1 MSVDGNRAYFSQTRV
16 IPILTVSSVAT
27 GVETSRVLFEAGLR
41 FQEVTLRTEW
51 GLATI
56 AAIRRELPQVV
67 VGAGTVLSP
76 DLGQAA
82 LDAGASFLVSPGT
95 PDGLLQFAAR
105 CETPFLPGAAT
116 AAELMRLMMEGCTA
130 AKVFP
135 VESLG
140 GVSYIKALSG
150 PLGAIKLCPSGGVNA
165 QNASDYLASENVLCV
180 AGSWMIPGDAPQR
193 TNELTRLARQAAAL

>member
-1 MSVDGNRAYFSQTRV
+1 MSVIGNAAYFSQARV
-16 IPILTVSSVAT
+16 VPVLSVSSVAA

-67 VGAGTVLSP
+67 VGAGTVLNP

-95 PDGLLQFAAR
+95 PEGLLQFAAQ
-105 CETPFLPGAAT
+105 CAPPFLPGAAT
-116 AAELMRLMMEGCTA
+116 VAELMRLMLEGCTA

-150 PLGAIKLCPSGGVNA
+150 PLGAIKLCPSGGVTA
-165 QNASDYLASENVLCV
+165 RNASHYLALDNVLSV
-180 AGSWMIPGDAPQR
+180 AGSWMISRDAPQR
-193 TNELTRLARQAAAL
+193 TSELTRLARQAAAL

>member
-1 MSVDGNRAYFSQTRV
+1 MSVIGNAAYFSQARV
-16 IPILTVSSVAT
+16 IPVLSVSSVAA
-27 GVETSRVLFEAGLR
+27 GVEISRVLFEAGLR
-41 FQEVTLRTEW
+41 FQEITLRTEW

-95 PDGLLQFAAR
+95 PEGLLQFAAK
-105 CETPFLPGAAT
+105 CAPPFLPGAAT
-116 AAELMRLMMEGCTA
+116 AAELMRLMLEGCTA

-140 GVSYIKALSG
+140 GVAYVKALSG
-150 PLGAIKLCPSGGVNA
+150 PLGAIKLCPSGGVTA
-165 QNASDYLASENVLCV
+165 RNASNYLALDNVLSV
-180 AGSWMIPGDAPQR
+180 AGSWMISGDAPQR
-193 TNELTRLARQAAAL
+193 TRELTRLAKQAAAL

>member
-1 MSVDGNRAYFSQTRV
+1 MSVIGNAAYFSQARV
-16 IPILTVSSVAT
+16 IPVLSVSSVAA

-76 DLGQAA
+76 ELGQAA

-95 PDGLLQFAAR
+95 PEGLLQFAAQ
-105 CETPFLPGAAT
+105 CALPFLPGAAT
-116 AAELMRLMMEGCTA
+116 VAELMRLILEGCTA

-150 PLGAIKLCPSGGVNA
+150 PLGAIKLCPSGGVTA
-165 QNASDYLASENVLCV
+165 RNASNYLALDNVLSV
-180 AGSWMIPGDAPQR
+180 AGSWMISRDAPQR
-193 TNELTRLARQAAAL
+193 TSELTRLARQAAAL

>member
-1 MSVDGNRAYFSQTRV
+1 MSVIGNAAYFSQARV
-16 IPILTVSSVAT
+16 IPVLSVSSVAA

-76 DLGQAA
+76 ELGQAA

-95 PDGLLQFAAR
+95 PEGLLQFAAQ
-105 CETPFLPGAAT
+105 CAPPFLPGAAT
-116 AAELMRLMMEGCTA
+116 AAELMRLMLEGCTA

-150 PLGAIKLCPSGGVNA
+150 PLGAIKLCPSGGVTA
-165 QNASDYLASENVLCV
+165 RNASNYLALDNVLSV
-180 AGSWMIPGDAPQR
+180 AGSWMISRDAPQR
-193 TNELTRLARQAAAL
+193 TSELTRLARQAAAL

>member
-1 MSVDGNRAYFSQTRV
+1 MSVIGNAAYFSQARV
-16 IPILTVSSVAT
+16 IPVLSVSSVAA
-27 GVETSRVLFEAGLR
+27 GVEISRVLFEAGLR
-41 FQEVTLRTEW
+41 FQEITLRTEW

-95 PDGLLQFAAR
+95 PEGLLQFAAK
-105 CETPFLPGAAT
+105 CAPPFLPGAAT
-116 AAELMRLMMEGCTA
+116 AAELMRLMLEGCTA

-140 GVSYIKALSG
+140 GVAYVKALSG
-150 PLGAIKLCPSGGVNA
+150 PLGAIKLCPSGGVTA
-165 QNASDYLASENVLCV
+165 RNASNYLALDNVLSV
-180 AGSWMIPGDAPQR
+180 AGSWMISGDAPQR
-193 TNELTRLARQAAAL
+193 TSELTRLAKQAAAL

>member
-1 MSVDGNRAYFSQTRV
+1 MSIIGNAAYFSQARV
-16 IPILTVSSVAT
+16 IPVLSVPSVAA

-56 AAIRRELPQVV
+56 AAIRRDLPQVV

-76 DLGQAA
+76 DMGQAA

-95 PDGLLQFAAR
+95 PERLLQFAAQ
-105 CETPFLPGAAT
+105 CAPPFLPGTAT

-150 PLGAIKLCPSGGVNA
+150 PLSAIKLCPSGGVNA
-165 QNASDYLASENVLCV
+165 QNASSYLALDNVLSV
-180 AGSWMIPGDAPQR
+180 SGSWMISEHAPQQ
-193 TNELTRLARQAAAL
+193 TSELTRLARQAAAL

>member
-1 MSVDGNRAYFSQTRV
+1 MSLIGNAAYFSQARV
-16 IPILTVSSVAT
+16 IPVLSVSSVAA
-27 GVETSRVLFEAGLR
+27 GVEISRVLFEAGLR

-95 PDGLLQFAAR
+95 PEGLLRFAAE
-105 CETPFLPGAAT
+105 CAPPFLPGAAT
-116 AAELMRLMMEGCTA
+116 AAELMRLMLEGCTA

-140 GVSYIKALSG
+140 GVSYIKALSA
-150 PLGAIKLCPSGGVNA
+150 PLGAIKLCPSGGVTA
-165 QNASDYLASENVLCV
+165 RNASNYLALANVLSV
-180 AGSWMIPGDAPQR
+180 AGSWMISGDAPQR
-193 TNELTRLARQAAAL
+193 TSELTRLARQAAAL